1 MIAYIGCFVIGML
14 AGAYV
19 VIAWAL
25 SAAQK
30 RHREDGEDDGDGEV

>member
-1 MIAYIGCFVIGML
+1 MIAYIGCFVVGML

-25 SAAQK
+25 SAAK
-30 RHREDGEDDGDGEV
+30 KKHGEDDGDGDGEV

>member
-1 MIAYIGCFVIGML
+1 MI

-25 SAAQK
+25 SVAQK
-30 RHREDGEDDGDGEV
+30 RHREDDGDGEV

>member
-1 MIAYIGCFVIGML
+1 MIAYIGCFVVGML

-30 RHREDGEDDGDGEV
+30 KHREEDGDEEV